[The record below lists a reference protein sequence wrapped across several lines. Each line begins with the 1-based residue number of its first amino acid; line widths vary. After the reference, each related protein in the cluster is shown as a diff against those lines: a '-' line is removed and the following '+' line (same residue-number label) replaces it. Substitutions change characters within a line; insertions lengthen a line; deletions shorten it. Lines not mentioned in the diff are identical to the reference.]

1 MSLQKLLK
9 MMQTEV
15 KTALEELTCITTHD
29 DNLER
34 QYKEGGLAAVM
45 PWVWLGLSCLRPS
58 MVGLAGLVKLFLLCT
73 AVSENVKLRSD
84 LEKSRYEI
92 RVSILS

>member
-45 PWVWLGLSCLRPS
+45 PGMGMAWLVPSEAFHGGASWVG
-58 MVGLAGLVKLFLLCT
+58 
-73 AVSENVKLRSD
+73 
-84 LEKSRYEI
+84 EI
-92 RVSILS
+92 IFTMYSGI